1 MEATTVAGSG
11 TAGHQ
16 DGNAMTATFSVAR
29 GLATNRA
36 GDVFIMDYGFLRKLA
51 GGVVTTIAGSKF
63 GTGFGDGLGQEA
75 RFHRGSGGLAMAP
88 GGLLF
93 VADRCNHRIR
103 KINPAGAVTTFAGS
117 GTAGAADGQGE
128 AASFNNPSSV
138 AVDRDGYLYVADSSN
153 YVVRKISPTGAVTTF
168 AGRTEGFQPA
178 GIAVDSKGNVVAADY
193 QHHRIVKIA
202 PSGTVLTLAGSG
214 RGFADG
220 QGAHAQF
227 NGPCG
232 LALDGEDNIFVVDT
246 GNFRIRKVTPGGA
259 VTAVAGSGDG
269 TFADGHGANAGF
281 SYPFHIAIDID
292 GNLLVSDGPR
302 IRSIAAGVVPPT
314 PLRAIPTSTRVANF
328 SSLLDDPTFADVE
341 FQVQGKTTTAHRN
354 ILSAR
359 CEYFRAMFTGN
370 FTEGQPGSSGKVVC
384 RVEDTTTPAFKF
396 VLRYL
401 YTDVLDDPED
411 DDAVQVM
418 RLADRYGVERLVA
431 HCSDIIRIT
440 HTNAV
445 PWLIQADQ
453 HSMETLRQNTKQHLV
468 HNFGQIRKAK
478 RQKFALLCEHP
489 KLLVE
494 VVQEIEAGSFSAQ

>member
-1 MEATTVAGSG
+1 M
-11 TAGHQ
+11 H
-16 DGNAMTATFSVAR
+16 AR
-29 GLATNRA
+29 RSLHKR
-36 GDVFIMDYGFLRKLA
+36 
-51 GGVVTTIAGSKF
+51 
-63 GTGFGDGLGQEA
+63 
-75 RFHRGSGGLAMAP
+75 
-88 GGLLF
+88 
-93 VADRCNHRIR
+93 
-103 KINPAGAVTTFAGS
+103 
-117 GTAGAADGQGE
+117 
-128 AASFNNPSSV
+128 
-138 AVDRDGYLYVADSSN
+138 
-153 YVVRKISPTGAVTTF
+153 
-168 AGRTEGFQPA
+168 
-178 GIAVDSKGNVVAADY
+178 VVAADY

-214 RGFADG
+214 RGYADG

-232 LALDGEDNIFVVDT
+232 LAVDGEDNIFVVDT
-246 GNFRIRKVTPGGA
+246 GNYRIRKVTPGGA
-259 VTAVAGSGDG
+259 VTAVAGS
-269 TFADGHGANAGF
+269 F
-281 SYPFHIAIDID
+281 SNPFHIAINTD
-292 GNLLVSDGPR
+292 GNLLVSDQTR
-302 IRSIAAGVVPPT
+302 IRGLAAGLVPPT
-314 PLRAIPTSTRVANF
+314 ALCPCPPSTRVADF
-328 SSLLDDPTFADVE
+328 STLLDDQTSADVE
-341 FQVQGKTTTAHRN
+341 FLIHGETTTAHRL
-354 ILSAR
+354 ILAAR

-370 FTEGQPGSSGKVVC
+370 FTEGQLGKNGKVVC

-453 HSMETLRQNTKQHLV
+453 HSMETLRQNTKRHLV